1 MRPQV
6 SRPLPDDDNPKSEP
20 DTDMS
25 HWRLL
30 PSFLILWSCASAPP
44 PRMVPDV
51 VPEGWATRIDTSQ
64 VQGQWWLTFDDSLAV
79 QLVQEALVNNH
90 TMQIAAAN
98 VAAARAQA
106 RIVGAARLPQ
116 ASATSSG
123 SRSQRNFIGFPI
135 PSAAGQVQSTTST
148 SYTADV
154 AVSWELDL
162 WGRLRSSHSA
172 ALADLQAVEADWYGV
187 RQSLAAQTL
196 RAHFACVEAQRQVRL
211 AEATV
216 ESYETSTSRVESRYE
231 RGLRPAL
238 DLLLARTSLS
248 SAEASLHR
256 RRLQLD
262 SAIRQLELL
271 VGRYPAGVLQ
281 PGSRLPTVQGSVPA
295 GLPAELIGRRP
306 DLAAAERRLAAS
318 GARVQE
324 ARRALYPRISL
335 TASGGRSSSELADLL
350 DGDFSVWNLV
360 GNITQP
366 LFQGGRL
373 RAGIDL
379 SEANADRAVITYA
392 QTALRAFAE
401 VESGLAAEGLLAE
414 QVAAL
419 TTASAVSTDARIVAD
434 QRYAKGLTDLL
445 TMLTSQRTAFD
456 AESRLLAVQRQR
468 LDTRIDLHLALGGG
482 FAQDADARATTRD
495 TP

>member
-1 MRPQV
+1 M
-6 SRPLPDDDNPKSEP
+6 L
-20 DTDMS
+20 
-25 HWRLL
+25 
-30 PSFLILWSCASAPP
+30 
-44 PRMVPDV
+44 
-51 VPEGWATRIDTSQ
+51 
-64 VQGQWWLTFDDSLAV
+64 GQWWMTFDDSLAT
-79 QLVQEALVNNH
+79 QLVREALTNNY
-90 TMQIAAAN
+90 TVQIAATN

-106 RIVGAARLPQ
+106 RIVGVATWPQ
-116 ASATSSG
+116 SSATGSG
-123 SRSQRNFIGFPI
+123 SRSKRNFIGFPI
-135 PSAAGQVQSTTST
+135 PGAGGQVQSTTST
-148 SYTADV
+148 SFAADV

-172 ALADLQAVEADWYGV
+172 ALADLQAIEADWHGV
-187 RQSLAAQTL
+187 RQSLAAQTM
-196 RAHFACVEAQRQVRL
+196 RAYFACVEAQRQVHL
-211 AEATV
+211 SEATV
-216 ESYETSTSRVESRYE
+216 ESYETSTRQVQSRYE

-238 DLLLARTSLS
+238 DLHLARASLS
-248 SAEASLHR
+248 SAEASLYQ

-262 SAIRQLELL
+262 MSVRQLEVL

-281 PGSRLPTVQGSVPA
+281 PGSRLPTIQQPVPA

-306 DLAAAERRLAAS
+306 DLAAVERRLAAS
-318 GARVQE
+318 DSRVRE

-335 TASGGRSSSELADLL
+335 TAVGGRSSNALADLL

-360 GNITQP
+360 GNLTQP
-366 LFQGGRL
+366 LFQAGRL

-379 SEANADRAVITYA
+379 SEANADRAVIAYA

-414 QVAAL
+414 QEVAL
-419 TTASAVSTDARIVAD
+419 TAASQESTHARIVAR
-434 QRYAKGLTDLL
+434 QRYAKGLTDML
-445 TMLTSQRTAFD
+445 TMLISQRTAFD

-482 FAQDADARATTRD
+482 FAHDGDALSTAGD

>member
-1 MRPQV
+1 M
-6 SRPLPDDDNPKSEP
+6 NC
-20 DTDMS
+20 
-25 HWRLL
+25 WRLL
-30 PSFLILWSCASAPP
+30 PVSLVLWSCASAPS
-44 PRMVPDV
+44 PRGVPEV

-64 VQGQWWLTFDDSLAV
+64 VLGQWWLTFDDSLAV
-79 QLVQEALVNNH
+79 QLVQEALANNH

-98 VAAARAQA
+98 VSAARAQA
-106 RIVGAARLPQ
+106 RIVGAARSPQ
-116 ASATSSG
+116 AGAASSG
-123 SRSQRNFIGFPI
+123 ARTRRNFIGFPI
-135 PSAAGQVQSTTST
+135 PGAAGQVQSTTST
-148 SYTADV
+148 SYTADLT
-154 AVSWELDL
+154 VSWELDL

-196 RAHFACVEAQRQVRL
+196 RAYFACVEAQRQVRL
-211 AEATV
+211 AKATV
-216 ESYETSTSRVESRYE
+216 ESYETSTTQVESRYE

-238 DLLLARTSLS
+238 DLLLARTALS
-248 SAEASLHR
+248 SAQASLYQ

-262 SAIRQLELL
+262 ATIRQLEVL

-281 PGSRLPTVQGSVPA
+281 PGSRLPTVQGPVPA

-306 DLAAAERRLAAS
+306 DLVAAERRLAAS
-318 GARVQE
+318 DARVHA

-335 TASGGRSSSELADLL
+335 TASGGRSSNDLADLL
-350 DGDFSVWNLV
+350 DGDLSVWNLV
-360 GNITQP
+360 GNLTQP

-373 RAGIDL
+373 RAGVDL
-379 SEANADRAVITYA
+379 SEADADRALITYA

-419 TTASAVSTDARIVAD
+419 ATASKESAHARSVASR
-434 QRYAKGLTDLL
+434 RYAAGLTDLL
-445 TMLTSQRTAFD
+445 TMLISQRTAFE
-456 AESRLLAVQRQR
+456 AESRLLTVQRQR

-482 FAQDADARATTRD
+482 FAQDADALTATRD
-495 TP
+495 AP